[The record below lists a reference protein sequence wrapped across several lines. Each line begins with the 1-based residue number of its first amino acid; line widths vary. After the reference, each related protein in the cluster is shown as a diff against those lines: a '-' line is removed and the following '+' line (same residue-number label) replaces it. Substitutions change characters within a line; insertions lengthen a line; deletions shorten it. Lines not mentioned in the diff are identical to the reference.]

1 MRDDLAGHV
10 YPVLQQG
17 LRLKARIDRR
27 ERPNL
32 AAEQAELKRLL
43 GSPSQPAPF
52 GMGRDVAASIAISE
66 PTRFLGVRYA
76 LACWL
81 DEMFIGPTPDSGQ
94 IEDPWSRQWD
104 ENKLESALFETN
116 IRYANFWEQARLA
129 ETMPD
134 SADAIESFLLCVLL
148 GFRGKLA
155 DSPDAFRE
163 WVSAAR
169 SRAGKGYGKDLPA
182 VPELSPSS
190 NVPLLVGVEGY
201 RKMARTLGIVLLAAI
216 FLVTLLV
223 VLLFR
228 K

>member
-10 YPVLQQG
+10 YPVLQHG
-17 LRLKARIDRR
+17 LRLKARIDRG
-27 ERPNL
+27 ERPIL

-52 GMGRDVAASIAISE
+52 GMGRDVASSIAISE

-76 LACWL
+76 LSCWL
-81 DEMFIGPTPDSGQ
+81 DEMFIDSS
-94 IEDPWSRQWD
+94 WSREWD

-116 IRYANFWEQARLA
+116 IRYRNFWEQARIA

-134 SADAIESFLLCVLL
+134 SADAVESFLLCVLL
-148 GFRGKLA
+148 GFRGELA
-155 DSPDAFRE
+155 ERPDAFRE

-169 SRAGKGYGKDLPA
+169 SRASKGYGKDLPA

-190 NVPLLVGVEGY
+190 NVPLLLGVEGY
-201 RKMARTLGIVLLAAI
+201 RKMARLLGIALLAAI
-216 FLVTLLV
+216 PLVTFLV
-223 VLLFR
+223 VLLLR
-228 K
+228 N

>member
-10 YPVLQQG
+10 YPVLQHG
-17 LRLKARIDRR
+17 LRLKARIDRG
-27 ERPNL
+27 ERPVL

-52 GMGRDVAASIAISE
+52 GMGRDVATSIAISE
-66 PTRFLGVRYA
+66 PTRFLGLRYA
-76 LACWL
+76 LSCWL
-81 DEMFIGPTPDSGQ
+81 DEMFIDST
-94 IEDPWSRQWD
+94 WSREWD

-116 IRYANFWEQARLA
+116 IRYRNFWEQARLA

-134 SADAIESFLLCVLL
+134 SADAVESFLLCVLL
-148 GFRGKLA
+148 GFRGELA
-155 DSPDAFRE
+155 ERPDAFRE

-190 NVPLLVGVEGY
+190 NVPLLLGVEGY
-201 RKMARTLGIVLLAAI
+201 RKMARSLGIGLLAAI
-216 FLVTLLV
+216 PLVTFLV
-223 VLLFR
+223 VLLLR
-228 K
+228 N

>member
-10 YPVLQQG
+10 YPVLQHG
-17 LRLKARIDRR
+17 LRLKARIDRG
-27 ERPNL
+27 ERPVL

-76 LACWL
+76 LSCWL
-81 DEMFIGPTPDSGQ
+81 DEMFIDST
-94 IEDPWSRQWD
+94 WSREWD

-116 IRYANFWEQARLA
+116 IRYRNFWEQARLA

-134 SADAIESFLLCVLL
+134 SADAVESFLLCVLL
-148 GFRGKLA
+148 GFRGELA
-155 DSPDAFRE
+155 ERPDAFRE

-190 NVPLLVGVEGY
+190 NVPMLVGVEGY

-228 K
+228 